1 MPEATAQKK
10 FSCLARGA
18 GAQTDWQRNDWQGNE
33 GKALVFPIPLPNI
46 PLPFPGFLI
55 QCPSIAQ

>member
-10 FSCLARGA
+10 FPCPACGA
-18 GAQTDWQRNDWQGNE
+18 EAQTDWQRNVWQGNK

-46 PLPFPGFLI
+46 PLPIPGFLI
-55 QCPSIAQ
+55 